1 MFLLCSLLLCSP
13 YARMTYA
20 SPSFLCNMPP
30 LPPFQF
36 IGHTSH
42 SFASV
47 SPVSVPQFARFQ
59 LRSFSRFFFFHHF
72 LSVAPCPSTRDGR
85 CFNVPR
91 RPPSFGWCS
100 IRSNS
105 QLRTTSTLVA
115 KHKTHLL
122 PRQSQSF
129 CKRQTRLPNHSN
141 LVSLTSGSSR
151 PSPLKLLLQR
161 TSLPFALE
169 TSEDVFAG
177 SNHGVVA
184 IVG

>member
-1 MFLLCSLLLCSP
+1 MLPPPFYATCPLFLLSDSSATHHTCLLLFP
-13 YARMTYA
+13 L
-20 SPSFLCNMPP
+20 FLYPNS
-30 LPPFQF
+30 LVFDF
-36 IGHTSH
+36 VH
-42 SFASV
+42 SCV
-47 SPVSVPQFARFQ
+47 S
-59 LRSFSRFFFFHHF
+59 FFHHF
-72 LSVAPCPSTRDGR
+72 LSIAPCPSTRDGR
-85 CFNVPR
+85 CFNVLR
-91 RPPSFGWCS
+91 RPPSFGWRS
-100 IRSNS
+100 VHSNS

-129 CKRQTRLPNHSN
+129 HKRQTRLPDRSN

-151 PSPLKLLLQR
+151 PSPSKLLLQR

-169 TSEDVFAG
+169 MGEDVFAG

>member
-1 MFLLCSLLLCSP
+1 MLPPLMLSLCPYDLCFPFLFMQHAPSS
-13 YARMTYA
+13 
-20 SPSFLCNMPP
+20 SFLIHWPHITLVCFCFPCFCTP
-30 LPPFQF
+30 
-36 IGHTSH
+36 I
-42 SFASV
+42 
-47 SPVSVPQFARFQ
+47 
-59 LRSFSRFFFFHHF
+59 RSFSTSFILAFLFSRHF